1 MVVCMKTTVE
11 ISDSLLEAARGEAR
25 RARTT
30 VRALIELGL
39 RRVLDE
45 RKKSQPFRL
54 RRATFKGRGLQPP
67 FSDADWEAIRQR
79 AYEGRGA

>member
-1 MVVCMKTTVE
+1 MVICMKTTVE
-11 ISDSLLEAARGEAR
+11 IADSLLEAARSEAR
-25 RARTT
+25 RGRTT
-30 VRALIELGL
+30 VRALIEMGL

-45 RKKSQPFRL
+45 REKSQPFQL

-67 FSDADWEAIRQR
+67 FSDGDWESIRQR